1 MAIYILP
8 LIILS
13 GFLLENSKF
22 SSRFKKYISFLF
34 IIILISQNYLKDN
47 SIYIETASY
56 NMKDSE
62 IFNEKLNKNFKP
74 RIHGPSALINDD
86 GTIKKI
92 RNKKMMH
99 FTILSHTLFCYQPI
113 FGYGLEKLKTNNIKF
128 DSRKI
133 LNDKSILYYSNIN
146 ESKNTITFFNP
157 SCFLFPKENNCL
169 PGDIFQ
175 DDEKQNLIKF
185 LNYEK
190 LNFNLS
196 KIQIISNYI
205 SLISISFS
213 LIFLLYIFI
222 KSFYR
227 FKNN

>member
-1 MAIYILP
+1 M
-8 LIILS
+8 
-13 GFLLENSKF
+13 
-22 SSRFKKYISFLF
+22 
-34 IIILISQNYLKDN
+34 
-47 SIYIETASY
+47 
-56 NMKDSE
+56 
-62 IFNEKLNKNFKP
+62 
-74 RIHGPSALINDD
+74 
-86 GTIKKI
+86 
-92 RNKKMMH
+92 
-99 FTILSHTLFCYQPI
+99 
-113 FGYGLEKLKTNNIKF
+113 EKLKTKNIKF

-146 ESKNTITFFNP
+146 ESKNKITFFNP

-175 DDEKQNLIKF
+175 DDEKQNLMMF
-185 LNYEK
+185 LNYQK

-205 SLISISFS
+205 SLISISLS
-213 LIFLLYIFI
+213 LIILIYIFI